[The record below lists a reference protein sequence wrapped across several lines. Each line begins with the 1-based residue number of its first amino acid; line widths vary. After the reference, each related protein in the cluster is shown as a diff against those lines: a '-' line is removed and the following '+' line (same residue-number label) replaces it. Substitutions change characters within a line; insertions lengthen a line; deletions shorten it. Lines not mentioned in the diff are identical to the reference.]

1 MLARYQPQG
10 PFFAFGYS
18 WQATSIKPKSI
29 RRGNRSTFAKA
40 KADRKEL

>member
-10 PFFAFGYS
+10 PFFAFRYS
-18 WQATSIKPKSI
+18 WQATSIKPTSI
-29 RRGNRSTFAKA
+29 QRGNIAKA